1 MSGLTVRPSPFLL
14 TCAVR
19 TPPHAFTTCAANCST
34 SVVLGDRLE
43 QLRTELWSYPGCWG
57 PWKML
62 GFLKYPV
69 VVTAEV
75 NLILMVLTVVG
86 LVSRL
91 WGLTH
96 PHAVVFDEVYY
107 GQFISLYMK
116 QIFFLDDSGP
126 PLGHMLLALGGYMG
140 GFDGNFLW
148 NRIGAEYSNNVPV
161 WSLRFLPAVAGG
173 LCVPIVYQIVLE
185 LHFSHSTALG
195 AALLILLENS
205 LITQSRLM
213 LLESIL
219 IFFIL
224 LAVLSYLKFH
234 NIQKNSSF
242 SVAYWFWLMLTGVT
256 CACAVGVKYMGLF
269 TYLLLLAV
277 AGIHT
282 WHVIGNKTLS
292 NMTVLC
298 HVLAR
303 GLAVLVTP
311 VLMYLGFFYI
321 HLVLLYR
328 SGPHDQ
334 IMSSAFQASLEG
346 GLARITQGQP
356 LEVAYG
362 SQVTM
367 RNVLSKPLPC
377 WLHSHKSTYPVR
389 YEDGRGSSH
398 QQQVT
403 CYPFKDVNNWWIVK
417 NPGLQQM
424 VVSNPPR
431 SVRHGDIVQLV
442 HGITAR
448 FLNTH
453 DVAAPLSPFAQE
465 VSCYIDYNVSMPS
478 QNLWRLD
485 IVNRESDTEVWK
497 TILSEVKLVHVNTS
511 AVLKLSGASL
521 PDWGYRQLEIVGDK
535 QSTSSHQSLTWT
547 VEEHRYGKSQEQ
559 EERELE
565 LQTPTQVDLSRN
577 LSFMAR
583 FLELQWKMLTL
594 QNEYT
599 EHKYSSSPVDW
610 ITMDTSIAYWL
621 QPTSGAQIQLLGNAV
636 IWYAASAGMLVYI
649 VLSLW
654 YLLRRQRR
662 IYDIPEGCW
671 RSWALAGALCL
682 GGWAVNYLPF
692 FLMEKTLFLYHYL
705 PALTF
710 QILLLPIV
718 LQHLHDHVLRTE
730 ALKKM
735 LSALVVAG
743 FSSVFLVYRTFSP
756 LTYGQPALSAA
767 ELQDLRWKESWD
779 ILVRKR

>member
-1 MSGLTVRPSPFLL
+1 MSLGEQSPFRQIHEHTTRLL
-14 TCAVR
+14 SFFYT
-19 TPPHAFTTCAANCST
+19 
-34 SVVLGDRLE
+34 RLTRLSSKD
-43 QLRTELWSYPGCWG
+43 QILVKQ
-57 PWKML
+57 KML

-718 LQHLHDHVLRTE
+718 LQHLHDHVLRWGVLLDTNRGAE
-730 ALKKM
+730 EDAECTGGGRIFLC
-735 LSALVVAG
+735 LSSLSYLQSLDVWPTCLV
-743 FSSVFLVYRTFSP
+743 SSRAS
-756 LTYGQPALSAA
+756 GPALERKLGYPSAETLA
-767 ELQDLRWKESWD
+767 AA
-779 ILVRKR
+779 